1 MTSLTD
7 YFLVA
12 MPTVADYAFRG
23 SVVYVTNHD
32 VANGA
37 VGVVVNKPLNR
48 TLRDAFK
55 DLDISEYNPLWADA
69 PLYWGGPMSAQSGFV
84 LHKTGEPDRHL
95 YELTNNRNVLT
106 DIAASDQKDNLF
118 ISVGYVGWADYQIEN
133 EIKHNNW
140 LVVKADPGLIFD
152 VDASVRYH
160 EALGLLGIKNP
171 GQLYC
176 GGEVFA

>member
-37 VGVVVNKPLNR
+37 VGVIVNKPLNR
-48 TLRDAFK
+48 TLKNAFK
-55 DLDISEYNPLWADA
+55 DLDISKYNPLWVDA
-69 PLYWGGPMSAQSGFV
+69 PLHWGGPMAAQNGFV
-84 LHKTGEPDRHL
+84 LHRISEPNQHL
-95 YELTNNRNVLT
+95 YELTNNRSVLT

-118 ISVGYVGWADYQIEN
+118 VSVGYVGWADYQIEN

-140 LVVKADPGLIFD
+140 LVVKADSGLIFD

-160 EALGLLGIKNP
+160 EALSLLGIKNP

>member
-12 MPTVADYAFRG
+12 MPTVADYSFRG

-48 TLRDAFK
+48 TLKNAFK
-55 DLDISEYNPLWADA
+55 DFDISEYNQAWVNA
-69 PLYWGGPMSAQSGFV
+69 PLYWGGPISADNGFV
-84 LHKTGEPDRHL
+84 LHRTGGPDRHL
-95 YELTNNRNVLT
+95 LELTNSRSVLT
-106 DIAASDQKDNLF
+106 DIAASDYKDDLF
-118 ISVGYVGWADYQIEN
+118 ISVGYVGWSGYQIEN

-152 VDASVRYH
+152 VAAPVRYN
-160 EALGLLGIKNP
+160 EALSLLGIKNP

-176 GGEVFA
+176 GGDVFT

>member
-12 MPTVADYAFRG
+12 MPTVTDYAFSG

-48 TLRDAFK
+48 TLKNA
-55 DLDISEYNPLWADA
+55 
-69 PLYWGGPMSAQSGFV
+69 FV
-84 LHKTGEPDRHL
+84 LHHTGATDKRI
-95 YELTNNRNVLT
+95 YELTNNRSVLT
-106 DIAASDQKDNLF
+106 DIAAGDQKDRLF
-118 ISVGYVGWADYQIEN
+118 ISVGYVAWSDYQMEN
-133 EIKHNNW
+133 EIKRNDW
-140 LVVKADPGLIFD
+140 VVVKADPGLIFD
-152 VDASVRYH
+152 APASVRYH
-160 EALGLLGIKNP
+160 EALNLLGIKNP
-171 GQLYC
+171 GQVYC

>member
-12 MPTVADYAFRG
+12 MPTVTDYAFSG

-48 TLRDAFK
+48 TLKNAFI
-55 DLDISEYNPLWADA
+55 DLDISQYNQGWVDK
-69 PLYWGGPMSAQSGFV
+69 PLYWGGPLAVENGFV
-84 LHKTGEPDRHL
+84 LHHTGASDKRI
-95 YELTNNRNVLT
+95 YELTNNRSVLT
-106 DIAASDQKDNLF
+106 DIAAGDQKDRLF
-118 ISVGYVGWADYQIEN
+118 ISVGYIAWSDYQMEN
-133 EIKHNNW
+133 EIKRNDW
-140 LVVKADPGLIFD
+140 LVVKANPGLIFD
-152 VDASVRYH
+152 VEASCRYH

-171 GQLYC
+171 GQVYC